1 MKPSFKR
8 IAQILIGERRRTTR
22 MFLDCLKKLRG
33 LIFNDKI
40 MEIILG
46 NQIGA

>member
-1 MKPSFKR
+1 MKPSFKQ
-8 IAQILIGERRRTTR
+8 IASNFDWGTQKNHENGL
-22 MFLDCLKKLRG
+22 LKKLRG